1 MAKDGI
7 VLYNSFTGYTKR
19 YAEYL
24 AETLD
29 YAIKP
34 IQKANLFNVSTY
46 PTIIFGGPLHH
57 NRIEGISGIIDG
69 CSYFGEQNL
78 IVFSVG
84 IASLNA
90 DLEKQIKMRNC
101 GDLPVESFLYQAL
114 PGGLSYKD
122 CQPRAESLQHR
133 RLRHHHRSR
142 PQRRPLRFDHAHI
155 AAHIPDLKTTTPAA
169 WNPRL
174 RAFFMHGVSHET
186 FASDPRAQ
194 VRGASGTPGR
204 SPCRPCGQ
212 CRAEARSQSY
222 REWCS
227 SPG

>member
-24 AETLD
+24 AETLN

-57 NRIEGISGIIDG
+57 NRIEGISGIIEG

-122 CQPRAESLQHR
+122 CQPGGKMGKLVETYRAKQAEGKKLTRGDKLALAIADPLQHR

-142 PQRRPLRFDHAHI
+142 PQRRPLGFN
-155 AAHIPDLKTTTPAA
+155 PAT
-169 WNPRL
+169 
-174 RAFFMHGVSHET
+174 S
-186 FASDPRAQ
+186 
-194 VRGASGTPGR
+194 
-204 SPCRPCGQ
+204 SPCNTGRKQ
-212 CRAEARSQSY
+212 
-222 REWCS
+222 
-227 SPG
+227 

>member
-57 NRIEGISGIIDG
+57 NRIEGISGIIEG

-84 IASLNA
+84 IASLNEE
-90 DLEKQIKMRNC
+90 L
-101 GDLPVESFLYQAL
+101 
-114 PGGLSYKD
+114 
-122 CQPRAESLQHR
+122 
-133 RLRHHHRSR
+133 
-142 PQRRPLRFDHAHI
+142 RRP
-155 AAHIPDLKTTTPAA
+155 
-169 WNPRL
+169 
-174 RAFFMHGVSHET
+174 
-186 FASDPRAQ
+186 
-194 VRGASGTPGR
+194 
-204 SPCRPCGQ
+204 
-212 CRAEARSQSY
+212 AR
-222 REWCS
+222 
-227 SPG
+227 

>member
-57 NRIEGISGIIDG
+57 NHIEGISGIIEG

-122 CQPRAESLQHR
+122 CQPGGRMGKLVETYRAKQAEGKKLTR
-133 RLRHHHRSR
+133 GDKLALAIADGER
-142 PQRRPLRFDHAHI
+142 PEQNRFNTDSCATII
-155 AAHIPDLKTTTPAA
+155 AA
-169 WNPRL
+169 
-174 RAFFMHGVSHET
+174 
-186 FASDPRAQ
+186 
-194 VRGASGTPGR
+194 
-204 SPCRPCGQ
+204 
-212 CRAEARSQSY
+212 ARSVA
-222 REWCS
+222 R
-227 SPG
+227 

>member
-24 AETLD
+24 AETLN

-46 PTIIFGGPLHH
+46 PTIIYGGPLHH
-57 NRIEGISGIIDG
+57 NHIEGISGIIDG

-78 IVFSVG
+78 IIFSVG

-90 DLEKQIKMRNC
+90 DLEKQIKMKNC

-122 CQPRAESLQHR
+122 CQPGGKMGKLVETYRAKQAEGKKL
-133 RLRHHHRSR
+133 
-142 PQRRPLRFDHAHI
+142 
-155 AAHIPDLKTTTPAA
+155 T
-169 WNPRL
+169 
-174 RAFFMHGVSHET
+174 
-186 FASDPRAQ
+186 
-194 VRGASGTPGR
+194 RGD
-204 SPCRPCGQ
+204 
-212 CRAEARSQSY
+212 
-222 REWCS
+222 
-227 SPG
+227 